1 MTDRDTL
8 LASMT
13 DEVGR
18 LVLAHNY
25 DQNLALANSV
35 YQAPSMAGVH
45 EDWME
50 RLADQGLLDRDIEF
64 LPSTDVMEARRTSH
78 KGLTA
83 PELAVLLAYTKI
95 VLEDEI
101 LETDLPDDPYLLDR
115 LISYFPSGAAGALC
129 RPDARAPAAP
139 RDHHHGRRQ
148 PVRQPVRH
156 HLLPPAVRPRP
167 VRPRPT

>member
-1 MTDRDTL
+1 MNIKILLAAEVAAGRLTTAERDDF

-50 RLADQGLLDRDIEF
+50 RLADQGLLDRQHR
-64 LPSTDVMEARRTSH
+64 V
-78 KGLTA
+78 
-83 PELAVLLAYTKI
+83 
-95 VLEDEI
+95 
-101 LETDLPDDPYLLDR
+101 
-115 LISYFPSGAAGALC
+115 
-129 RPDARAPAAP
+129 
-139 RDHHHGRRQ
+139 
-148 PVRQPVRH
+148 
-156 HLLPPAVRPRP
+156 PAVTPTRWR
-167 VRPRPT
+167 RGARPTRD